1 MHANNLCFCTS
12 DNTVWSK
19 IIKAVFVA
27 NAVMM
32 NIKLKGKSKGDYA
45 SKIFDLMHITAL
57 FGSLNKGRNLNCAY
71 MF

>member
-12 DNTVWSK
+12 DNTGWSK

-32 NIKLKGKSKGDYA
+32 HIKLKGKSEGDYA
-45 SKIFDLMHITAL
+45 SKMFDCPFRFIK
-57 FGSLNKGRNLNCAY
+57 NGRN
-71 MF
+71 